1 MAVGTLA
8 NIKVDAVAGTFSA
21 KYTADASVTAT
32 SVFCGFQPRVIR
44 MTQIG
49 GTPGATAQSGFH
61 ESMTAGYNWL
71 IGSTG
76 TLTIP
81 TSNGYTLLA
90 GNEASPAAAATN
102 SPNSSGPGFT
112 LGTGVQ
118 GASLV
123 YLLEAV
129 R

>member
-21 KYTADASVTAT
+21 KFTADGTPSAC
-32 SVFCGFQPRVIR
+32 SVFCGFKPRVIK

-49 GTPGATAQSGFH
+49 GTPGATAQTMFH
-61 ESMTAGYNWL
+61 ESMTSAYNVQ
-71 IGSTG
+71 ITNAG

-81 TSNGYTLLA
+81 TTNGYTLLD
-90 GNEASPAAAATN
+90 GSEAAPSTAATN
-102 SPNSSGPGFT
+102 SPAAAGPGFT

-118 GASLV
+118 AASLV
-123 YLLEAV
+123 YMLEAT